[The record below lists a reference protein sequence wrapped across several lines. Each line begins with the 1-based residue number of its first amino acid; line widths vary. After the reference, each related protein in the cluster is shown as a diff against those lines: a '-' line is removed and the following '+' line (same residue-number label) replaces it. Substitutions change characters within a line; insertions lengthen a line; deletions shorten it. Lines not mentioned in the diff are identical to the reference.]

1 MPPQAQGLQRL
12 LVTLM
17 QSLPALANVGGVML
31 LFFFIYAIIG
41 MNLFGS
47 IKHGDFLNRQANFQN
62 FPNAMLVLMRWVRSY
77 GTPRPMAS
85 RADGYLGVCPDL
97 SIR

>member
-1 MPPQAQGLQRL
+1 
-12 LVTLM
+12 M

-47 IKHGDFLNRQANFQN
+47 IKHGDFLNRQANFEN
-62 FPNAMLVLMRWVRSY
+62 FPNAMLVLMRWVQQC
-77 GTPRPMAS
+77 GTPCHTELLPTCSLPGRV
-85 RADGYLGVCPDL
+85 RAQEAAAYLHCVAPHCTHC
-97 SIR
+97 